1 MKYVAVFL
9 GGKSCEHDISAITG
23 TLTLNSIDK
32 NLFAPIPVYV
42 DKTGVWYTGK
52 QLFDV
57 SFYKNVNVKKLL
69 KVTLISGDNTLY
81 VVNKGRLKKLCAISC
96 AINCLHGFN
105 GEDGSLSGHL
115 KLCNVPFAS
124 PDIFASAFS
133 MDKDYTKIVLS
144 GLNVDKLPYVRI
156 HRASFFSKRQT
167 AIKMIEKKFGYPVII
182 KPANL
187 GSSIGISVANNQK
200 ELENALELA
209 FKFDEKVI
217 VERELK
223 GFKEINCS
231 AYKHGESIIVS
242 NCEQPITK
250 NDILSFTDKYLGS
263 KTGAFRKVPAE
274 IPQETSNKIK
284 SITEK
289 IYRKCDFLG
298 VVRIDYI
305 LHNNKIYV
313 NEINSVPGS
322 LAYYLYSDS
331 LKDFTNLLTILINEG
346 ILNYSK
352 YNQKQYEFSSVVL
365 SQSGIKTSGAK
376 SFDKNLS

>member
-1 MKYVAVFL
+1 MKYVAVFF

-23 TLTLNSIDK
+23 TLTLNSLDK
-32 NLFAPIPVYV
+32 NLFAPVPIYV
-42 DKTGVWYTGK
+42 DKLGKWYTGK

-57 SFYKNVNVKKLL
+57 SFFKNVDVKKLL
-69 KVTLISGDNTLY
+69 SVSLIAGDNTLY
-81 VVNKGRLKKLCAISC
+81 IVKRNRLKKLCALSC

-105 GEDGSLSGHL
+105 GEDGALSGHL

-144 GLNVDKLPYVRI
+144 GLSIDRLPYSRI
-156 HRASFFSKRQT
+156 HRASFFAKRQT
-167 AIKMIEKKFGYPVII
+167 AIKMLEKKFGYPVII

-200 ELENALELA
+200 ELETALELA

-217 VERELK
+217 VEKELK

-231 AYKHGESIIVS
+231 AYRSGDSIIVS
-242 NCEQPITK
+242 NCEEPVTK
-250 NDILSFTDKYLGS
+250 NEILSFTDKYLGS
-263 KTGAFRKVPAE
+263 KTGAFRKVPADIKE
-274 IPQETSNKIK
+274 ETSNKIK
-284 SITEK
+284 SITER

-298 VVRIDYI
+298 VIRIDYI
-305 LHNNKIYV
+305 LHNGKIYV

-331 LKDFTNLLTILINEG
+331 LKEFTKLLTTLVSEG
-346 ILNYSK
+346 IANYNK
-352 YNQKQYEFSSVVL
+352 YNQKQYEFSSPVL
-365 SQSGIKTSGAK
+365 LNSGIKSSGAK
-376 SFDKNLS
+376 YFDKNKS